1 MSNDSLVSIIAS
13 PVVAAFF
20 AAIGSVVGT
29 LLSSKVQLA
38 TVQAEIAQLTKQVE
52 KHNSTVER
60 TYKLESD
67 TSTMWRRIDELR
79 QEVERTNDRL
89 DAFRLGGS
97 E

>member
-1 MSNDSLVSIIAS
+1 MVLNPDSLIAPLFTAVLTAFGVWTAMS
-13 PVVAAFF
+13 RQVAV
-20 AAIGSVVGT
+20 IQS
-29 LLSSKVQLA
+29 
-38 TVQAEIAQLTKQVE
+38 EIAQLTKQVE

-79 QEVERTNDRL
+79 AEVERTNDRL

>member
-1 MSNDSLVSIIAS
+1 MLIDPNSLIAPLFTAVLTGFGVWVAMSRQ
-13 PVVAAFF
+13 VAV
-20 AAIGSVVGT
+20 IQT
-29 LLSSKVQLA
+29 
-38 TVQAEIAQLTKQVE
+38 EIAQLTKQVE

-79 QEVERTNDRL
+79 AEVERTNDRL